1 MRRWMKGVAAVEFG
15 ILLIPLVTLAF
26 GVTEFG
32 RAIYTYNTLLKS
44 TRDAARYLTSQTPG
58 DPNEHAVAKCM
69 AVFGNP
75 NCTAPALATGLT
87 TSMIETCDR
96 VIACNGVTTT
106 LTPPGSGTV
115 NLVVV
120 RITGYQFD
128 PIVTYVMQQSI
139 TFNNIAASMRG
150 QL

>member
-58 DPNEHAVAKCM
+58 DTSEHDIAKCM
-69 AVFGNP
+69 AVFGNRS
-75 NCTAPALATGLT
+75 CSGSALATGLT
-87 TSMIETCDR
+87 TAMIETCDR
-96 VIACNGVTTT
+96 VVACNGVTTT
-106 LTPPGSGTV
+106 LTTGTGTV

-128 PIVTYVMQQSI
+128 PFVNFVMQQSL